1 MRRDGKR
8 FRTPHLEVRYLASLL
23 RRPRVGLIV
32 PKHKQTA
39 VARNR
44 VKRRLREC
52 ARLTLLPALRARAPL
67 DVVLRAT
74 PAAYGAAGV
83 ALADEMR
90 RIADR
95 LAASVRPREEAGT
108 P

>member
-1 MRRDGKR
+1 M
-8 FRTPHLEVRYLASLL
+8 
-23 RRPRVGLIV
+23 

-52 ARLTLLPALRARAPL
+52 ARLTLLPALRQGRAVGDANASAL

-74 PAAYGAAGV
+74 PSAYTVPGAA
-83 ALADEMR
+83 
-90 RIADR
+90 
-95 LAASVRPREEAGT
+95 LAADVQRVAERLGVPRA
-108 P
+108 

>member
-1 MRRDGKR
+1 MRREGKR
-8 FRTPHLEVRYLASLL
+8 FRTTHVEVRYLASLL
-23 RRPRVGLIV
+23 RHPRVGLIV

-52 ARLTLLPALRARAPL
+52 ARLVLLPALRRRAENDTAL
-67 DVVLRAT
+67 SVVLRASPSAYQAGG
-74 PAAYGAAGV
+74 PALSDDV
-83 ALADEMR
+83 Q
-90 RIADR
+90 RIAER
-95 LAASVRPREEAGT
+95 LGAT

>member
-1 MRRDGKR
+1 M
-8 FRTPHLEVRYLASLL
+8 
-23 RRPRVGLIV
+23 

-52 ARLTLLPALRARAPL
+52 ARLTLLPALRRSQAAGGATTPAF

-74 PAAYGAAGV
+74 PSAYTAPGAA
-83 ALADEMR
+83 LAVDVQR
-90 RIADR
+90 VADR
-95 LAASVRPREEAGT
+95 LEVPRA
-108 P
+108 

>member
-1 MRRDGKR
+1 M
-8 FRTPHLEVRYLASLL
+8 
-23 RRPRVGLIV
+23 

-52 ARLTLLPALRARAPL
+52 ARLTLLPALRQRAPL

-74 PAAYGAAGV
+74 PSAYGAPGAAIAADVLRISERLGGGAGGGV
-83 ALADEMR
+83 G
-90 RIADR
+90 
-95 LAASVRPREEAGT
+95 P
-108 P
+108 